1 MSASYLARLAA
12 AAAAAAF
19 QLDAPRERQMTR
31 PCGFPPRP
39 AVPTFAVVLYSLRRR
54 PTTLQL
60 SRHLSPHNHLLSG
73 RSAARRVKRGAFS
86 DADTATTSAEM
97 CLV

>member
-1 MSASYLARLAA
+1 MSASYLARLA

-39 AVPTFAVVLYSLRRR
+39 AVPTSAVARSFLFAPAPANNTAALSSSITAQPSVVGPLRRPPR
-54 PTTLQL
+54 ETWGFL
-60 SRHLSPHNHLLSG
+60 
-73 RSAARRVKRGAFS
+73 
-86 DADTATTSAEM
+86 
-97 CLV
+97 